1 MERDGNAGP
10 GRALQQTRHTRTKRE
25 RADVPGQKPAKADK
39 AAADA
44 GAETASRLIDQR
56 IAELG
61 GWRGET
67 LARMRKLIL
76 EALPGAVEEWKW
88 RGTPVW
94 SHDGIVCTGESYQ
107 KVVKLTFANGAALP
121 DPAGLFNASLDGN
134 VRRAI
139 DIHEG
144 ETVDAG
150 AFKALI
156 QAAAARNGL
165 KAGKRRG

>member
-1 MERDGNAGP
+1 MADEK
-10 GRALQQTRHTRTKRE
+10 RAT
-25 RADVPGQKPAKADK
+25 VPKQKPVTAGKTAG
-39 AAADA
+39 DA
-44 GAETASRLIDQR
+44 SVTAGDVAASRLIDQR

-76 EALPGAVEEWKW
+76 EAIPDAVEEWKW

-94 SHDGIVCTGESYQ
+94 SQNGIICTGETYQ
-107 KVVKLTFANGAALP
+107 KVVKLTFANGAGLP
-121 DPAGLFNASLDGN
+121 DPTGLFNASLDGN

-144 ETVDAG
+144 EAVDAG
-150 AFKALI
+150 AFKALV

-165 KAGKRRG
+165 KAGKGRG